1 MLPALN
7 EDAAI
12 NPDKAS
18 VWEKETGT
26 RDFLLALVKSLEA
39 GASFD
44 DVGRVYGGKVV
55 TIDDYLEIEN
65 RFIEITHAILEESGC
80 KFVTLGY
87 VENYR
92 RKAVKEGKRV
102 HVSHLDYYLR
112 MALRGEAF
120 IVFINRSRGV
130 QFDWSSDCLYMHL
143 YCRIPLNRLRSIVES
158 RGLFLDPRSK

>member
-1 MLPALN
+1 MTKQKDLITNRFNSLRFCRLCHEIVKYHPEFYDDNGRYL
-7 EDAAI
+7 
-12 NPDKAS
+12 
-18 VWEKETGT
+18 KEEWT
-26 RDFLLALVKSLEA
+26 
-39 GASFD
+39 SFD

-102 HVSHLDYYLR
+102 HVSHLDYY
-112 MALRGEAF
+112 
-120 IVFINRSRGV
+120 
-130 QFDWSSDCLYMHL
+130 
-143 YCRIPLNRLRSIVES
+143 
-158 RGLFLDPRSK
+158 